1 MVYSK
6 RIIIL
11 FFLILLLL
19 STFSFGV
26 EYTNPTEWNSGIPGA
41 TQHDNTFDTLTNI
54 ELKYQNDFIAKWY
67 ALYGQDPVAWKA
79 NLQYIYNDFIYSAN
93 GQRGIYVSFDP
104 NSDGYMVG
112 TYTYNSVSKV
122 TDRDTYTFN
131 NQNFNSV
138 AYAKATMSVRYLK
151 NDNSF
156 YGESGVI
163 YTEEHPEAF
172 FYVISPKWIDLF
184 IDTGIIT
191 TSTDQ
196 KIIDYLKGIYE
207 KAGVTGVNERLDL
220 INSNIG
226 NVNNNISN
234 VDNSIKDVNNSINNS
249 DVNVDSST
257 LPGDNTNDITGDG
270 FNNIFNQIYTT
281 FTSSVSKDLVITIP
295 FTSKSF
301 TVNSANVYGNANLGF
316 VKILIEAFWYFVIS
330 YFIVKDISK
339 KINKIKSGDIE
350 HVEES
355 NVKEDLL

>member
-1 MVYSK
+1 MAYSK

-11 FFLILLLL
+11 FFLILFLL
-19 STFSFGV
+19 STFSFGA
-26 EYTNPTEWNSGIPGA
+26 ESTNPTEWNTGITGA
-41 TQHDNTFDTLTNI
+41 TQHDNTFDTLANI
-54 ELKYQNDFIAKWY
+54 QLKYQNDFIAKWY

-79 NLQYIYNDFIYSAN
+79 NLQYIYGDFIYSAN

-104 NSDGYMVG
+104 DSNGYMVG
-112 TYTYNSVSKV
+112 TYAYSSVSKV
-122 TDRDTYTFN
+122 GNRDTYSFN

-138 AYAKATMSVRYLK
+138 AFAKATLSVRYLT
-151 NDNSF
+151 NNNNF
-156 YGESGVI
+156 YGESGTV
-163 YTEEHPEAF
+163 YVEEHPEAF

-191 TSTDQ
+191 SSTDQ

-207 KAGVTGVNERLDL
+207 KSGAVGVNERLDL

-234 VDNSIKDVNNSINNS
+234 VDNSVKDVNNSINNS

-257 LPGDNTNDITGDG
+257 LPSDNTNDITSDG

-281 FTSSVSKDLVITIP
+281 FTSNSSKDLTVTIP
-295 FTSKSF
+295 FTGKSF
-301 TVNSANVYGNANLGF
+301 TINATNVYSNVDLGF
-316 VKILIEAFWYFVIS
+316 VKTLIETFWYFVIS

-350 HVEES
+350 HVQED
-355 NVKEDLL
+355 NIKEDLL

>member
-1 MVYSK
+1 MAYSK
-6 RIIIL
+6 RIFIL
-11 FFLILLLL
+11 FLLILLSL

-26 EYTNPTEWNSGIPGA
+26 EYTNPTEWNSGITGA
-41 TQHDNTFDTLTNI
+41 TQHDNTFDTLANI
-54 ELKYQNDFIAKWY
+54 QLKYQNDFIAKWY

-79 NLQYIYNDFIYSAN
+79 NLQYIYGDFIYSAN

-104 NSDGYMVG
+104 DSNGYMVG
-112 TYTYNSVSKV
+112 TYAYNSVSKIGN
-122 TDRDTYTFN
+122 RDTYSFN

-138 AYAKATMSVRYLK
+138 AFAKATLSVRYLT
-151 NDNSF
+151 NNNSF
-156 YGESGVI
+156 YGESGTVYI
-163 YTEEHPEAF
+163 EEHPEAF

-191 TSTDQ
+191 SSTDQ
-196 KIIDYLKGIYE
+196 IVIDYLKGIYE

-234 VDNSIKDVNNSINNS
+234 VDNSVKDVNNSINNS
-249 DVNVDSST
+249 DVNVDAST
-257 LPGDNTNDITGDG
+257 LPGDNTSDITEDG

-281 FTSSVSKDLVITIP
+281 FTSGSSKDLIITIP
-295 FTSKSF
+295 FVNKSF
-301 TVNSANVYGNANLGF
+301 TINAANVYANVNLGF
-316 VKILIEAFWYFVIS
+316 VKTLIESFWYFSIS

-350 HVEES
+350 HVE
-355 NVKEDLL
+355 NDNIKEDLL

>member
-6 RIIIL
+6 RIIVL

-26 EYTNPTEWNSGIPGA
+26 EYTNPTEWNQGIPGA
-41 TQHDNTFDTLTNI
+41 TQHDNTFDTLANI
-54 ELKYQNDFIAKWY
+54 QLKYQNDFIAKWY
-67 ALYGQDPVAWKA
+67 ALYGQNPVAGKA
-79 NLQYIYNDFIYSAN
+79 NLQYIYSDFIYSAN

-104 NSDGYMVG
+104 DSNGYIVA
-112 TYTYNSVSKV
+112 TYAYSSVSKV
-122 TDRDTYTFN
+122 GNRDTFQFN

-138 AYAKATMSVRYLK
+138 AFAKATLSVRYLT
-151 NDNSF
+151 NDNNF
-156 YGESGVI
+156 YGESGTV
-163 YTEEHPEAF
+163 YVEEDPEAF

-191 TSTDQ
+191 PSTDQ

-207 KAGVTGVNERLDL
+207 KSGATGVNERLDL

-234 VDNSIKDVNNSINNS
+234 VDNSVKDVNNSINNS

-257 LPGDNTNDITGDG
+257 LPSDNTNDITSDG
-270 FNNIFNQIYTT
+270 FNNIFNQVYTT
-281 FTSSVSKDLVITIP
+281 FTSNVSKDLVITIP
-295 FTSKSF
+295 FTNKSF
-301 TVNSANVYGNANLGF
+301 TVNTASVYGNSDLGF
-316 VKILIEAFWYFVIS
+316 VKTLIEAFWYFVIS

-355 NVKEDLL
+355 NIKEDLL

>member
-19 STFSFGV
+19 STFSFAA
-26 EYTNPTEWNSGIPGA
+26 ESTNPTEWNTGITGA
-41 TQHDNTFDTLTNI
+41 TQHDNTFDTLANI
-54 ELKYQNDFIAKWY
+54 QLKYQNDFIAKWY

-79 NLQYIYNDFIYSAN
+79 NLQYIYGDFIYSAN

-104 NSDGYMVG
+104 DSNGYMVA

-122 TDRDTYTFN
+122 GNRDTYQFN

-138 AYAKATMSVRYLK
+138 AFAKATLSVRYLT
-151 NDNSF
+151 NDNNF
-156 YGESGVI
+156 YGESGTV
-163 YTEEHPEAF
+163 YVEEHPEAF

-191 TSTDQ
+191 SSTDQ

-207 KAGVTGVNERLDL
+207 KSGAVGVNERLDL

-234 VDNSIKDVNNSINNS
+234 VDNSVKDVNNSINNS

-257 LPGDNTNDITGDG
+257 LPSDNTNDITEGG

-281 FTSSVSKDLVITIP
+281 FTSNTSKDLVITIP
-295 FTSKSF
+295 FTNKSF
-301 TVNSANVYGNANLGF
+301 TINVANVYSNVNLGF
-316 VKILIEAFWYFVIS
+316 VKTLIEAFWYFVIS

-350 HVEES
+350 HVEDD
-355 NVKEDLL
+355 NIKEDLL